1 MVAIGEGA
9 QESDLARHMIRNQEV
24 ELADQRGFHG
34 SEIGHVEHDMAAARD
49 RGVAGLE
56 VALQLGTDMEF
67 DMEAAARHAEAERCP
82 DLELGLSFR
91 GEPLRDD
98 TLLFEI
104 DARAGEP
111 RRALAPT

>member
-34 SEIGHVEHDMAAARD
+34 SEIGHVEHDMAEARD

-56 VALQLGTDMEF
+56 VALQLGIDLEF
-67 DMEAAARHAEAERCP
+67 EMEAAARLVEAECCRS
-82 DLELGLSFR
+82 E
-91 GEPLRDD
+91 
-98 TLLFEI
+98 
-104 DARAGEP
+104 ARRIGKECANTCRSWESQKT
-111 RRALAPT
+111 RTKKKHIHREK